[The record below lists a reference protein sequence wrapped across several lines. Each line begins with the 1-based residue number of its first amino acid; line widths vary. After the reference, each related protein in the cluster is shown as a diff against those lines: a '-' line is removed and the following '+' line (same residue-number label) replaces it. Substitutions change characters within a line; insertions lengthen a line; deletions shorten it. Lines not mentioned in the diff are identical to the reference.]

1 MSPLLSILVRIFC
14 VKKKPVLILW
24 YSHPGPK
31 ELSKKFILLLS
42 LFLNTYIV
50 TASKFTFPY
59 KSRKVY
65 PIGTAI
71 NYKRFYNK
79 KNKIS
84 NYEFLIVGRIS
95 KSKNLEFIIDNFL
108 ESKFEKSNITL
119 IGEPVT
125 KADKEFQRYLADK
138 YSKYKNVIFYG
149 MVPYNDLPNVL
160 QNYSF
165 HINGSLKGSMDKT
178 VLETLAAG
186 ISNIYTNN
194 DYDQFFDMHSTRF
207 TNFSINNQS
216 LKQLLNDVSKLEE
229 KEIKKIVELGQGNVE
244 KFSIETIH
252 DRIISIV
259 ENQST

>member
-1 MSPLLSILVRIFC
+1 M
-14 VKKKPVLILW
+14 
-24 YSHPGPK
+24 
-31 ELSKKFILLLS
+31 
-42 LFLNTYIV
+42 
-50 TASKFTFPY
+50 
-59 KSRKVY
+59 Y

-119 IGEPVT
+119 IG
-125 KADKEFQRYLADK
+125 
-138 YSKYKNVIFYG
+138 

-186 ISNIYTNN
+186 IFNIYTNN